1 MRTGTISGALAA
13 AALGLAAFGP
23 AAGAGQAGDYAAG
36 IEAWRAE
43 REQRLTA
50 DDGWLTVAGLFFL
63 REGENTFGSDP
74 LQDIVLPAGP
84 PSAGAFVLGDR
95 RVSLR
100 AAPGGTLTVDG
111 RQVAAMPLYPRET
124 RADITIEDLTLFVH
138 YSGERLAIRMLDK
151 GSAIRRDFSGLRW
164 YPVDEAWRVPARFV
178 PHDEPIEV
186 KIQNIL
192 GDIETVTSSGTVRM
206 RLAGEEL
213 ELLPVDAG
221 DQLWFIFRDRTSGSE
236 TYAAARFLY
245 ADAPGEDG
253 RMVVDFN
260 RAYNPPCAFNPHTTC
275 PLPPRAN
282 RLPVRVEAGELD
294 YRPAR

>member
-1 MRTGTISGALAA
+1 M
-13 AALGLAAFGP
+13 
-23 AAGAGQAGDYAAG
+23 
-36 IEAWRAE
+36 
-43 REQRLTA
+43 
-50 DDGWLTVAGLFFL
+50 AGLFFL

-84 PSAGAFVLGDR
+84 AAAGTFVLDDR
-95 RVSLR
+95 QVALR
-100 AAPGGTLTVDG
+100 AERGSTLTVDG
-111 RQVAAMPLYPRET
+111 QEVATIQLYPREV

-138 YSGERLAIRMLDK
+138 YSGERPAIRMLDRD
-151 GSAIRRDFSGLRW
+151 SAIRRNFTGLRW

-186 KIQNIL
+186 KIQNTL
-192 GDIETVTSSGTVRM
+192 GDIETVTNSGTVRLQ
-206 RLAGEEL
+206 LAGEKL
-213 ELLPVDAG
+213 EMLPVDVG
-221 DQLWFIFRDRTSGSE
+221 DQLWFIFRDLTSGSD

-294 YRPAR
+294 YRPTP

>member
-1 MRTGTISGALAA
+1 MAA
-13 AALGLAAFGP
+13 AVGLAALGP
-23 AAGAGQAGDYAAG
+23 AAGRGQGGDYADG
-36 IEAWRAE
+36 VEHWRAE
-43 REQRLTA
+43 RERRLTA

-63 REGENTFGSDP
+63 RDGENTFGSDP

-84 PSAGAFVLGDR
+84 AAAGTFVLDDR
-95 RVSLR
+95 RVALR
-100 AAPGGTLTVDG
+100 AAPGSTLTVDG
-111 RQVAAMPLYPRET
+111 QEVAAMQLHPRET

-151 GSAIRRDFSGLRW
+151 GSAIRRDFTGLRW
-164 YPVDEAWRVPARFV
+164 YPVDEAWRVPAHFV
-178 PHDEPIEV
+178 PHDAPREV

-192 GDIETVTSSGTVRM
+192 GDIETLTSSGTVR
-206 RLAGEEL
+206 LQLGGEEL
-213 ELLPVDAG
+213 EMLPVDVG
-221 DQLWFIFRDRTSGSE
+221 DQLWFIFRDLTSGSD

-294 YRPAR
+294 YRPAP

>member
-1 MRTGTISGALAA
+1 MAA
-13 AALGLAAFGP
+13 AVGLAALGP
-23 AAGAGQAGDYAAG
+23 AAGQGQGGDYADG
-36 IEAWRAE
+36 VEAWRAE
-43 REQRLTA
+43 RERRLTA

-84 PSAGAFVLGDR
+84 AAAGTFVLDDR
-95 RVSLR
+95 RIALR
-100 AAPGGTLTVDG
+100 AAPGSTLTVDG
-111 RQVAAMPLYPRET
+111 QEVAAMQLHPREA

-151 GSAIRRDFSGLRW
+151 GSAIRREFTGLRW
-164 YPVDEAWRVPARFV
+164 YPVDEAYRVPARFV

-186 KIQNIL
+186 KIQNTL
-192 GDIETVTSSGTVRM
+192 GDIETVTSSGTVRLQ
-206 RLAGEEL
+206 LAGEEL
-213 ELLPVDAG
+213 EMLPVDLG
-221 DQLWFIFRDRTSGSE
+221 DQLWFIFRDLTSGSD

-253 RMVVDFN
+253 RMLVDFN

-294 YRPAR
+294 YRPAP

>member
-1 MRTGTISGALAA
+1 MRSGTISGALVA
-13 AALGLAAFGP
+13 AALGLTASGP
-23 AAGAGQAGDYAAG
+23 AAGAGQADEYAAG
-36 IEAWRAE
+36 IETWRAE
-43 REQRLTA
+43 RERRLTA
-50 DDGWLTVAGLFFL
+50 DDGWLAVAGLFFL

-84 PSAGAFVLGDR
+84 AAAGTFVLDGR
-95 RVSLR
+95 RVALR
-100 AAPGGTLTVDG
+100 AAPGTTLTVDG
-111 RQVAAMPLYPRET
+111 RDVAALQLHPREA

-138 YSGERLAIRMLDK
+138 YSGERLAIRMLDSN
-151 GSAIRRDFSGLRW
+151 SAIRRDFGGLRW
-164 YPVDEAWRVPARFV
+164 YPVDAAWRVPARFV
-178 PHDEPIEV
+178 PHDEPRDV
-186 KIQNIL
+186 QIQNIL
-192 GDIETVTSSGTVRM
+192 GDIETLTSSGTVR
-206 RLAGEEL
+206 LQLGGEEL
-213 ELLPVDAG
+213 EMLPVDVG
-221 DQLWFIFRDRTSGSE
+221 DQLWFIFRDLTSGSD